1 MNILNTFNSFLVKK
15 TFWEQVEYEITDL
28 WKMLME
34 FFQMIKEV
42 TYDLLAGYIG
52 ETVLNMFLIG
62 LGALAIMLICLKII
76 NR

>member
-1 MNILNTFNSFLVKK
+1 MNALYLFLVKE
-15 TFWEQVEYEITDL
+15 TFWDRVEYEIKDL
-28 WKMLME
+28 GKMFVE

-42 TYDLLAGYIG
+42 TYDLLAGYVG

>member
-1 MNILNTFNSFLVKK
+1 MNIINSIGLFLYKRS
-15 TFWEQVEYEITDL
+15 FWEQVEYEVTDL
-28 WKMLME
+28 WKMIVE

>member
-1 MNILNTFNSFLVKK
+1 MNTLTYILANMTI
-15 TFWEQVEYEITDL
+15 WERIEYEIKDL
-28 WKMLME
+28 LKMFVE

-52 ETVLNMFLIG
+52 ETVLNMGLITI
-62 LGALAIMLICLKII
+62 GALIIMLICLKII

>member
-1 MNILNTFNSFLVKK
+1 MNILSLFLQKR
-15 TFWEQVEYEITDL
+15 TFWDQVEYEITDL
-28 WKMLME
+28 WKMIVE

-42 TYDLLAGYIG
+42 TYDLLAGLVG

-62 LGALAIMLICLKII
+62 IGALVIMLICLKII